1 MSAAVDFDAAASGE
15 EGNLRSMG
23 SNGLKERTSSKRSQ
37 STVTIRLTLAERAKL
52 EELAAGMTLSTY
64 VRACLF
70 EREEKRR
77 KRRPQTTVADKRAMA
92 EVLALLGQSRIA
104 NNLNQLA
111 YQANIGELEMDE
123 REVRQIAEAYAYVG
137 QMRQMLIKGLRSNT

>member
-1 MSAAVDFDAAASGE
+1 
-15 EGNLRSMG
+15 
-23 SNGLKERTSSKRSQ
+23 
-37 STVTIRLTLAERAKL
+37 
-52 EELAAGMTLSTY
+52 MTLSTY